1 MFYYSEGIQ
10 TKTSKWMRFSLG
22 MHGWFS
28 IQSLVHVIHPMSW
41 LTRES
46 HMIITADAVKTI
58 WQNPT
63 PICKNCQPTRH
74 GGQFSQVDKE
84 HLQSPIANIIL
95 HGEKPDAF
103 LPRSDTRR
111 GCLLSPHLPDTQ
123 TFHLSSWLA
132 YSFFSLYLSL
142 SLTSNILIATVN
154 VNGLSVSVKG
164 QRSPE

>member
-10 TKTSKWMRFSLG
+10 TKTSKWKRFSLG

-46 HMIITADAVKTI
+46 HMIVTADAVKTI

-74 GGQFSQVDKE
+74 RGQFSQVDKE
-84 HLQSPIANIIL
+84 YLQKSYSQYHTSWWETGCFPAKIRHKARMF
-95 HGEKPDAF
+95 AF
-103 LPRSDTRR
+103 PTSARHTN
-111 GCLLSPHLPDTQ
+111 
-123 TFHLSSWLA
+123 LSSQFVACL
-132 YSFFSLYLSL
+132 FILFPLSL
-142 SLTSNILIATVN
+142 SFFNLKHINSYSECKWFKCI
-154 VNGLSVSVKG
+154 S
-164 QRSPE
+164 